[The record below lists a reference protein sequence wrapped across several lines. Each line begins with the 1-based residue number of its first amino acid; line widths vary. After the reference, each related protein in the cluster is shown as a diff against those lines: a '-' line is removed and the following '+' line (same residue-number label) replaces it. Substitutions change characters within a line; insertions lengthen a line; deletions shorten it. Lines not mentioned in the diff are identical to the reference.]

1 MGKALLVVVGV
12 VLVVYAIF
20 DLLATPRQQVK
31 VLPKIFWFVL
41 VLVPFVGPL
50 LWIFVGHGRQVPP
63 PRQSGS
69 GGGWTPPPGP
79 RGPDDDPDYL
89 RGL

>member
-12 VLVVYAIF
+12 VLLAYALFDVVA
-20 DLLATPRQQVK
+20 APKGRVK
-31 VLPKIFWFVL
+31 HLPKPAWIVVIVL
-41 VLVPFVGPL
+41 LPYVGAL
-50 LWIFVGHGRQVPP
+50 LWIFFGQARQRPSG
-63 PRQSGS
+63 PRN
-69 GGGWTPPPGP
+69 WRPRGP